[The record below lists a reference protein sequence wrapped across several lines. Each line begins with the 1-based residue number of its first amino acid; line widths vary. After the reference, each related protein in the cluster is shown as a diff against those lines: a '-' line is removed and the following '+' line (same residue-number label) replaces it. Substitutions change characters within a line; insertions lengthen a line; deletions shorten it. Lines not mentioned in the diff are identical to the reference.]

1 MRFFIFGEYM
11 ARIFAL
17 LLLLCSSLVGT
28 ETILVSVSAYQGLVQ
43 ELVGEHTEVLSVVPE
58 GVDLHS
64 FEPTPRH
71 VEKLAK
77 ASIWFTI
84 GEPFEERVH
93 LALPQISTVDLRE
106 GIELIQEK
114 ECVHLSGADPHI
126 WTNPKL
132 MLEQLETIYN
142 ALKQLI
148 SLERYE
154 KVRSDVEALAKECDE
169 LLQEA
174 KGSVIV
180 IAHGAYTYLCHEYG
194 IEQLSLEYGEK
205 EPTLATLQ
213 ELLIKAKEHNVTT
226 VFSLKTGS
234 KKGINRVAEL
244 LHASIVELDPLSS
257 EYVESMRVTVRA
269 FHEAIH
275 A

>member
-1 MRFFIFGEYM
+1 M

-17 LLLLCSSLVGT
+17 LLFLCSSLVAT
-28 ETILVSVSAYQGLVQ
+28 ETILVSVTAYQGLVQ
-43 ELVGEHTEVLSVVPE
+43 KLVGENAEVLSVVPK
-58 GVDLHS
+58 GADLHS

-71 VEKLAK
+71 VEELARG
-77 ASIWFTI
+77 SIWFTI
-84 GEPFEERVH
+84 GEPFEERVCS
-93 LALPQISTVDLRE
+93 ALPQISTVDLRE

-114 ECVHLSGADPHI
+114 ECLHLSGADPHI

-132 MLEQLETIYN
+132 MLTQLETIYT
-142 ALKQLI
+142 ALKHLV

-154 KVRSDVEALAKECDE
+154 SVRSDIEALAKESDE

-213 ELLIKAKEHNVTT
+213 ELLTKAKEHNVTT

-234 KKGINRVAEL
+234 KRGINRVAQL
-244 LHASIVELDPLSS
+244 LNASIVELDPLSS
-257 EYVESMRVTVRA
+257 DYIENMRATVHT
-269 FHEAIH
+269 FHKAT